1 MSRRCGQVRR
11 SRRCGRFGVPEPSG
25 RLHLDTAIRVSNS
38 LVDFI
43 FSHPSL
49 AVSKEKGIWQ
59 NAASGPLAKEKKPLF
74 SLDLSTGVR
83 AVRGGACDASDY
95 DKFAPLF

>member
-74 SLDLSTGVR
+74 FTGSFDRRHSCPRRRLRCV
-83 AVRGGACDASDY
+83 G
-95 DKFAPLF
+95 L